1 MSAITSSNTI
11 NNFSLSAFSVCHPL
25 YSNTQK
31 NVFEL
36 FKCFAPASSFFLIK
50 NIHTWV
56 HLNLLHT
63 NEFCQYHLALLP
75 N

>member
-1 MSAITSSNTI
+1 MSAIMASNTV
-11 NNFSLSAFSVCHPL
+11 NVFSLSALSVCHPL
-25 YSNTQK
+25 YSNTQI
-31 NVFEL
+31 NSFEL
-36 FKCFAPASSFFLIK
+36 FKYFAPASSCFLIK

-63 NEFCQYHLALLP
+63 NEFCQYHLALLS